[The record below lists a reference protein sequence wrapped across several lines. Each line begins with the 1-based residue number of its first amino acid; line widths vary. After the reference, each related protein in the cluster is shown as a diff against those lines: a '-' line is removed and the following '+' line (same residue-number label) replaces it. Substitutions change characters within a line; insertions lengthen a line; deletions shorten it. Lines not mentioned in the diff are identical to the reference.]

1 MWYFLETTINKKET
15 LIDLN
20 VSYDKMTKYFFSDT
34 EEKKFFDNVKFC
46 GIAQKGFTDT
56 LLSQTDYLKNSRFG
70 GIPVFSERFIKKTK
84 KILSGK
90 VDFYP
95 CQILLNEKSHNFF
108 LCRVKQSMPIIDY
121 GKSGYRML
129 SDGNKIVNEPIIIK
143 EDVDEKMLIVRDS
156 TYKSKIV
163 VSDLFKQ
170 FVENEKLSVGFY
182 NTAQTFW

>member
-1 MWYFLETTINKKET
+1 
-15 LIDLN
+15 
-20 VSYDKMTKYFFSDT
+20 
-34 EEKKFFDNVKFC
+34 
-46 GIAQKGFTDT
+46 
-56 LLSQTDYLKNSRFG
+56 
-70 GIPVFSERFIKKTK
+70 
-84 KILSGK
+84 
-90 VDFYP
+90 
-95 CQILLNEKSHNFF
+95 
-108 LCRVKQSMPIIDY
+108 MPIIDY

-129 SDGNKIVNEPIIIK
+129 SDGSKIVNEPIIIK